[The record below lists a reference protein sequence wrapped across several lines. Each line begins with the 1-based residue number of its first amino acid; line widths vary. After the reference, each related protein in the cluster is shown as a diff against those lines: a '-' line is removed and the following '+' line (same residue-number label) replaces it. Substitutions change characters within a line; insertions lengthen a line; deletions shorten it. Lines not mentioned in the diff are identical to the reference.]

1 MTEEGK
7 KGILVTGGGGFLGKA
22 IVKQL
27 IKSGETV
34 TSFSRGF
41 YPELQ
46 SIGAKQIQGD
56 LGDRGAVVNAL
67 EGMDLVFHV
76 AAKAGVWGGY
86 NEYFVPNVIGT
97 RNIIEACQAHQVSR
111 LVYTSSP
118 SVVFDGKDM
127 EGVTESVPYP
137 DKIHNNY
144 TKTKTIAEK
153 EITRAA
159 NQGLSVITLRPHL
172 IWGPEDPHLVKR
184 IVERA
189 HKLVQVGSKNSFV
202 DTIYIDNAAEAHIL
216 AAKSLLEKPELSGK
230 IYFISNSEPI
240 PIWDIINGI
249 LHAAGLDPI
258 TKTVP
263 HRMVW
268 TVGAI
273 LEFVYKIFML
283 KGEPVMTRFVA
294 DELATAHWFDI
305 SAAKEDLGYIPRVSI
320 QEGLSRLEKWMKEE
334 EGGANIAGK

>member
-1 MTEEGK
+1 MNEKGKTE
-7 KGILVTGGGGFLGKA
+7 ILVTGGGGFLGKA

-27 IKSGETV
+27 VENGETV
-34 TSFSRGF
+34 TSFSRGY
-41 YPELQ
+41 YPELKAL
-46 SIGAKQIQGD
+46 GVKQIQGD
-56 LGDRGAVVNAL
+56 LGDRDAVTNAL

-76 AAKAGVWGGY
+76 AAKAGVWGRY
-86 NEYFVPNVIGT
+86 NEYYVPNVLGT
-97 RNIIEACQAHQVSR
+97 KNIIDACRLHQVGR

-118 SVVFDGKDM
+118 SVVFDGHDM
-127 EGVTESVPYP
+127 EGVNESVPYP
-137 DKIHNNY
+137 AKSHNNY

-153 EITRAA
+153 EITQAA
-159 NQGLSVITLRPHL
+159 NQGLNVITLRPHL

-189 HKLVQVGSKNSFV
+189 HKLVRVGNKNSFV

-230 IYFISNSEPI
+230 IYFISNSEPV
-240 PIWDIINGI
+240 PIWDIVNGI
-249 LHAAGLDPI
+249 LQAAGLDPI

-263 HRMVW
+263 HKLVW
-268 TVGAI
+268 TVGAV
-273 LEFVYKIFML
+273 LEFVYKVFML

-305 SAAKEDLGYIPRVSI
+305 TAAKTDLGYIPRVSI
-320 QEGLSRLEKWMKEE
+320 QEGLSRLQQWMR
-334 EGGANIAGK
+334 EGKGDG